1 MCETRSVCYIKW
13 RFREKQVKRM
23 GQKQKVKTETATGLG
38 RRTRE
43 EI

>member
-1 MCETRSVCYIKW
+1 MFYVPICKAPRA
-13 RFREKQVKRM
+13 REKQTKRM
-23 GQKQKVKTETATGLG
+23 GQKQKRLTEIAPGLG